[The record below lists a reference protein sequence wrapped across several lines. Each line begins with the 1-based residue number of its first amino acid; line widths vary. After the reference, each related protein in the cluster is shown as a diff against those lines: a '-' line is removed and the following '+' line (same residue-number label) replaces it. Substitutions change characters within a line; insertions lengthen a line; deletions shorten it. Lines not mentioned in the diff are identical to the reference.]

1 MRSWKDIKFYHGY
14 SYNDIKNTQKQWK
27 EMEKI
32 YNPVKR
38 IRRTCIKILFIVLI
52 IAICGFLLIH
62 VESELD
68 SLHETYSSLD
78 GTENTN
84 SKYSFKKSLEF
95 VYKLAGKEV
104 PISLHTDLGGKPVVD
119 WEDIAP
125 GEDDSTLDGGEDNMP
140 SIGDDVSI
148 DGWYTDLGNQPK
160 GNVVETL
167 LCATNHNVNVYR
179 GLPWSTSGNAYFYD
193 VVTAQG
199 EISKNFKNAG
209 VTFKNSS
216 VIVNTANSGVAKERF
231 YHTGRKIDGE
241 NVWGI
246 GVTAPM
252 LQRDYVDTDLFNST
266 AAKGDSSGKNW
277 TYKLAVVLVL
287 KGQDRTNMSNW
298 YTIPA
303 SKIDAKVH
311 TFPYGTF
318 QTNVKL
324 LGNRKAQISTNWS
337 GTDGHWVNLD
347 IPSSYNATQAI
358 KYLNDYIIG
367 DTTIQGL
374 RREFDGKDA
383 TKFPGEKNFTM
394 GSWGNHYLETYNTN
408 STFINH
414 IKSKYD
420 IVGYIVYE

>member
-27 EMEKI
+27 EMEKK

-38 IRRTCIKILFIVLI
+38 IRRTCIKILFIILI

-62 VESELD
+62 AESELD

-119 WEDIAP
+119 WEDIIP
-125 GEDDSTLDGGEDNMP
+125 GEDDSTLDGEEDMP
-140 SIGDDVSI
+140 NIGDDVSI

-160 GNVVETL
+160 GTVVETL
-167 LCATNHNVNVYR
+167 DCVGSHKVNIFR
-179 GLPWSTSGNAYFYD
+179 GLPWSANGEAYFYD
-193 VVTAQG
+193 VLQAQSDIRKIF
-199 EISKNFKNAG
+199 EEAG
-209 VTFKNSS
+209 VIVETHSS
-216 VIVNTANSGVAKERF
+216 PIISSTVDGDDFNNI
-231 YHTGRKIDGE
+231 GRTIDGE

-252 LQRDYVDTDLFNST
+252 IQRDYVESGDIFVST
-266 AAKGDSSGKNW
+266 AARGDGIGMNW
-277 TYKLAVVLVL
+277 KYKLAVVLVQ
-287 KGQDRTNMSNW
+287 KGQDSSNMSNW

-303 SKIDAKVH
+303 SRLDAKVH

-324 LGNRKAQISTNWS
+324 IGTRLAQISTNNM
-337 GTDGHWVNLD
+337 GVKGHWVNVK
-347 IPSSYNATQAI
+347 IPENYTPGQTV
-358 KYLNDYIIG
+358 KYLNDYITHK
-367 DTTIQGL
+367 TTIPGTV
-374 RREFDGKDA
+374 REFDGKDA
-383 TKFPGEKNFTM
+383 TTFPNEVNFDM
-394 GSWGNHYLETYNTN
+394 GDWGNHIVETYNTN
-408 STFINH
+408 STFRNH
-414 IKSKYD
+414 IKNKYD
-420 IVGYIVYE
+420 IVGFIVYK